1 MPAHSLCLRRAF
13 SGCLLAIVAPALAW
27 SQQPASGGACE
38 LPATRMHYEVATVDD
53 SPGDWT
59 PAMQATA
66 FGQLERVHDIV
77 RASAPLSPLRGYRVG
92 PVLNTGLPN
101 GHPNFPAEGE
111 NALLPSF
118 FVLRFFAPRSWQ
130 GACGLKKNTVAVST
144 VAIVANVP
152 GIILDDQKSPL
163 LSDVPERYYLEPE
176 IIGEVG
182 GFPQY
187 RNGTVLVGP
196 GGRPPLLHVSQ
207 EQWLGAVIA
216 MFRHMVESGERDRI
230 AERDTHIDVGAQGD
244 TAAMTLDSVIVGMEQ
259 LYESMKAMNPTAAAD
274 LRKSID
280 RMRAAQPRARA
291 NAEKMHALQPA
302 IDEQRKKN
310 DIAVTRQLD
319 SARKWIGTIEAYLAS
334 LTPEQRRADA
344 YLGNRIEYGYTVP
357 RPGPGDH
364 RIVKLNPDFL
374 DSRKPRESI
383 QVLGVVSSFVGGSS
397 VYRQSADDRFAE
409 RVLRAI
415 DYQRLAALVVR

>member
-1 MPAHSLCLRRAF
+1 MMRRAHRVFCAALTVAVSLVF
-13 SGCLLAIVAPALAW
+13 SRSTFA
-27 SQQPASGGACE
+27 QQPAAGGACE
-38 LPATRMHYEVATVDD
+38 LPAVRMHHERATIDD

-59 PAMQATA
+59 PAMQAAA
-66 FGQLERVHDIV
+66 FGQLERIHEVV
-77 RASAPLSPLRGYRVG
+77 RAAAPLSPLRGYRVM
-92 PVLNTGLPN
+92 PALNTGLPN

-111 NALLPSF
+111 NAPLPSF
-118 FVLRFFAPRSWQ
+118 LALRFFAPRSWQ
-130 GACGLKKNTVAVST
+130 GECGLRKNTVAVST
-144 VAIVANVP
+144 LAVVANVP
-152 GIILDDQKSPL
+152 GMILEDEKSPL
-163 LSDVPERYYLEPE
+163 LSDVPERYYPEPE
-176 IIGEVG
+176 IVDQVG

-187 RNGTVLVGP
+187 ENGTVLVTRS
-196 GGRPPLLHVSQ
+196 GRPPLLRVSQ
-207 EQWLGAVIA
+207 EEWLRAVIA

-280 RMRAAQPRARA
+280 RMRAAQPGARA
-291 NAEKMHALQPA
+291 NAEKMHALQPT

-364 RIVKLNPDFL
+364 RIVRLNPAFL
-374 DSRKPRESI
+374 DSRRPRESI

-415 DYQRLAALVVR
+415 DYQRLASLVVH